1 VVPRTRTQALSIVLS
16 INSAE
21 TPKTACT
28 QWTTPQV
35 VKDPMDDAGLTGLH
49 GPGLQ

>member
-1 VVPRTRTQALSIVLS
+1 MVSPLTRTLAVSTILS

-21 TPKTACT
+21 TPKTAWT

-35 VKDPMDDAGLTGLH
+35 MTDLLDGAGVAGLR
-49 GPGLQ
+49 GPG